1 MGMLNVVHVCVV
13 FWGGREGY
21 QTLLNTDVKRE
32 LDHMATFFR
41 MAVAYKQ
48 KIGFSGQLLIEPKP
62 KEPMKHQYDYGWL
75 RTQCTVYSMADFTVI
90 FHFMQ
95 MHRL

>member
-1 MGMLNVVHVCVV
+1 MGMLNVHVCVV

-41 MAVAYKQ
+41 MAVGMCWTRPY
-48 KIGFSGQLLIEPKP
+48 
-62 KEPMKHQYDYGWL
+62 HCV
-75 RTQCTVYSMADFTVI
+75 QCMMC
-90 FHFMQ
+90 FHIMW
-95 MHRL
+95 